1 MAYIFDTNIFIRSKH
16 EMPMDLWPTF
26 WTKIAG
32 MIKSGNVFSN
42 IQVKEEIDRGGD
54 ELTDWMRDNV
64 PTGFYIE
71 NELDVMGQYAE
82 VMNWAQSNTVY
93 RLDAISE
100 FASVADAYLVAT
112 AAAKGYTL
120 VTNETADPYCR
131 RRVKIPDACD
141 ALRVRY
147 CDLNTVLRELNIT
160 I

>member
-1 MAYIFDTNIFIRSKH
+1 MAYIFDTNIFIRSKI

-32 MIKSGNVFSN
+32 MINSGNVFSN
-42 IQVKEEIDRGGD
+42 IQVKGEIDKGGD
-54 ELTDWMRDNV
+54 DLTDWMKDNA
-64 PTGFYIE
+64 PAGFYIE
-71 NELDVMGQYAE
+71 NEPDVMVKYGE

-93 RLDAISE
+93 KSEAISE
-100 FASVADAYLVAT
+100 FASVADAYLVAA

-120 VTNETADPYCR
+120 VTNETADPQCR
-131 RRVKIPDACD
+131 RRVKIPDACN
-141 ALRVRY
+141 ALGVRF